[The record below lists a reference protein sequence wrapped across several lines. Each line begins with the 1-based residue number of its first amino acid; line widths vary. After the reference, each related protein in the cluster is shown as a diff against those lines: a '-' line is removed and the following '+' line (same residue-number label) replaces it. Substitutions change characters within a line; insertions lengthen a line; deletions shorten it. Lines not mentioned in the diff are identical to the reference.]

1 MIFKLFKIFSSNL
14 FSFENFFVGFKK
26 GAKSIAKT
34 ILFGLLFLYLICCFG
49 GMYTLTMYSTYNYL
63 EMAGEPQFMPV
74 VSVIFIFLMLIF
86 FGITSVASNYFSNS
100 GEEQFLSMPISPAE
114 FFGAKFG
121 VSFVTDAV
129 LAIVLFMI
137 SNFIYAY
144 KQGILGNPLL
154 YVGILTAGIAISL
167 FCIIMIY
174 FLLIIPLYFF
184 PVLRKKQILSGIS
197 VFLLIIFCGFYG
209 FFSSITG
216 YSFSSG
222 DYEKMAS
229 PIVGLSQTVLAKIP
243 VLKFIADAINGKI
256 IPILGLVLVSAVI
269 LFIFVPLL
277 GRLYVKTLNGFSET
291 KTKKNSSEKLKFA
304 MQKDLQA
311 NNVIKSLFLR
321 DIRTVLREPS
331 FFVNGPLMVF
341 LFPFLLLFGTLFG
354 LFSGMENIRQEL
366 PQLLLDIK
374 LKLETLDMDLI
385 RYYLSLGGAIFV
397 VLIGNMSSIAIT
409 SFSRDGKSLFD
420 LKAMPISN
428 EQIVKVKLYHAIL
441 YILITDAI
449 TLLILLSAYFFLAM
463 PFSFLM
469 LFSSI
474 INIIVISMAASLVI
488 IVIDMFVDTAN
499 PKLLWENPVAAFKQN
514 LNTLAGMLLDFIVIA
529 IMAALGFFLLPK
541 NQFGLV
547 ILTALFIIIAAPLGS
562 QYFKYAK
569 KRISQM

>member
-14 FSFENFFVGFKK
+14 FSFDNFFGGFKK
-26 GAKSIAKT
+26 GAKGIAKT

-63 EMAGEPQFMPV
+63 EMADEPQFMPV

-100 GEEQFLSMPISPAE
+100 GEEQFLSMPISPAQ

-129 LAIVLFMI
+129 LAIVMFMI
-137 SNFIYAY
+137 ANFIYAY
-144 KQGILGNPLL
+144 KQGILANPLL
-154 YVGILTAGIAISL
+154 YVGIFTAGIAISL

-184 PVLRKKQILSGIS
+184 PVLRKKQILSGLS
-197 VFLLIIFCGFYG
+197 VFLLIVFCFFYG
-209 FFSSITG
+209 FFSSVTG
-216 YSFSSG
+216 SSFSSG

-229 PIVGLSQTVLAKIP
+229 PIVSLSQTVSEKIP
-243 VLKFIADAINGKI
+243 VLNFIADAINGKI
-256 IPILGLVLVSAVI
+256 IPILVLLIISAVI
-269 LFIFVPLL
+269 LFVFVPLL

-291 KTKKNSSEKLKFA
+291 KTKKVSSQKMKFA
-304 MQKDLQA
+304 MQKDLQS
-311 NNVIKSLFLR
+311 NNVVKSLFLR

-341 LFPFLLLFGTLFG
+341 LFPFLLLFGTFFG
-354 LFSGMENIRQEL
+354 LFSAMENISQEL
-366 PQLLLDIK
+366 PQLISEIKTKFAVLDVN
-374 LKLETLDMDLI
+374 LI

-397 VLIGNMSSIAIT
+397 VFIGNISSIAIT

-420 LKAMPISN
+420 LKAMPISS
-428 EQIVKVKLYHAIL
+428 EQIVKVKFYHAIL
-441 YILITDAI
+441 YILITDVI
-449 TLLILLSAYFFLAM
+449 TLLVILCAYFLLGM
-463 PFSFLM
+463 PFSFSI

-474 INIIVISMAASLVI
+474 IHMFVISMASSLVI

-514 LNTLAGMLLDFIVIA
+514 LNTLAGMLLDFFVIA
-529 IMAALGFFLLPK
+529 VMIALGFFILPK
-541 NQFGLV
+541 NQLGLV
-547 ILTALFIIIAAPLGS
+547 ILTVLFVIIAAPLGS
-562 QYFKYAK
+562 QYFKYAQ
-569 KRISQM
+569 KRIPQM

>member
-1 MIFKLFKIFSSNL
+1 MIFKLFRIFSSNL

-197 VFLLIIFCGFYG
+197 VFLLIVFCFFYG

-216 YSFSSG
+216 SSFSSG

-256 IPILGLVLVSAVI
+256 IPILGLLIVSAVI

-311 NNVIKSLFLR
+311 NKVIKSLFLR

-449 TLLILLSAYFFLAM
+449 TLLILVFIG
-463 PFSFLM
+463 
-469 LFSSI
+469 I
-474 INIIVISMAASLVI
+474 I
-488 IVIDMFVDTAN
+488 FC
-499 PKLLWENPVAAFKQN
+499 
-514 LNTLAGMLLDFIVIA
+514 
-529 IMAALGFFLLPK
+529 
-541 NQFGLV
+541 
-547 ILTALFIIIAAPLGS
+547 
-562 QYFKYAK
+562 
-569 KRISQM
+569 

>member
-1 MIFKLFKIFSSNL
+1 
-14 FSFENFFVGFKK
+14 
-26 GAKSIAKT
+26 
-34 ILFGLLFLYLICCFG
+34 
-49 GMYTLTMYSTYNYL
+49 
-63 EMAGEPQFMPV
+63 
-74 VSVIFIFLMLIF
+74 
-86 FGITSVASNYFSNS
+86 
-100 GEEQFLSMPISPAE
+100 
-114 FFGAKFG
+114 
-121 VSFVTDAV
+121 
-129 LAIVLFMI
+129 
-137 SNFIYAY
+137 
-144 KQGILGNPLL
+144 
-154 YVGILTAGIAISL
+154 
-167 FCIIMIY
+167 
-174 FLLIIPLYFF
+174 
-184 PVLRKKQILSGIS
+184 
-197 VFLLIIFCGFYG
+197 
-209 FFSSITG
+209 
-216 YSFSSG
+216 
-222 DYEKMAS
+222 MAS

-256 IPILGLVLVSAVI
+256 IPILGLLLVSAVI

-449 TLLILLSAYFFLAM
+449 TLLILVFIG
-463 PFSFLM
+463 
-469 LFSSI
+469 I
-474 INIIVISMAASLVI
+474 I
-488 IVIDMFVDTAN
+488 FC
-499 PKLLWENPVAAFKQN
+499 
-514 LNTLAGMLLDFIVIA
+514 
-529 IMAALGFFLLPK
+529 
-541 NQFGLV
+541 
-547 ILTALFIIIAAPLGS
+547 
-562 QYFKYAK
+562 
-569 KRISQM
+569 

>member
-1 MIFKLFKIFSSNL
+1 MIFKLFRIFSSNL

-26 GAKSIAKT
+26 GAKGIAKT

-49 GMYTLTMYSTYNYL
+49 GIYTLTMYSTYNYL

-256 IPILGLVLVSAVI
+256 IPILGLILVSAVI

-277 GRLYVKTLNGFSET
+277 GRLYV
-291 KTKKNSSEKLKFA
+291 
-304 MQKDLQA
+304 KDLQA

-374 LKLETLDMDLI
+374 LILETLDMDLI
-385 RYYLSLGGAIFV
+385 RYYGGAIFV

-449 TLLILLSAYFFLAM
+449 TLLILLSAYFFLGM

-474 INIIVISMAASLVI
+474 ISIIVISMAASLVI